1 MLRQQV
7 QAQGMEQAGW
17 HVPVFCCDELRAKRV
32 RVVCALTR
40 RTVALEVPPTSP
52 SIDCTVAR
60 AFARRQSPQAMPMF
74 LSRKALAETWAL
86 SRVAGVV
93 TTLGEPRLSRVG
105 FTANFGV
112 EGRQRP
118 SSDARVCARW

>member
-1 MLRQQV
+1 MSLDTARRGLGG
-7 QAQGMEQAGW
+7 ATHIA
-17 HVPVFCCDELRAKRV
+17 AKR
-32 RVVCALTR
+32 LP
-40 RTVALEVPPTSP
+40 VPP
-52 SIDCTVAR
+52 

-93 TTLGEPRLSRVG
+93 ATQGEPRLSRVG